1 MENNKG
7 FTTTTLHS
15 DLQKPIEHGSLHKPV
30 HTSVA
35 YGYQQAEE
43 IAQVFQGKQAGFSYG
58 RANNP
63 TTAALAEK
71 ITKMEDGIATV
82 CFATG
87 MSAISTTMLALLKA
101 GDHLVASAF
110 LFGNT
115 NSFFNTL
122 IRFGVE
128 VSFVDATQADN
139 VRAALQPNTKIVF
152 VETIG
157 NPATQVADLMGIGEV
172 CEQHNILYI
181 VDNTLTSGYVFQP
194 KVAKAG
200 LVINSLTKVMGGHGM
215 ALGGAVTA
223 TGLYDWSQYDDLYD
237 IYKKGAK
244 ETWGVTQILKKG
256 LRDMGGTLPP
266 DAAHHLAIGMET
278 VALRLER
285 SCANAMALAN
295 FFTAHDKVNKV
306 FYPGIETHKEH
317 RRATDL
323 FSHYGFLMSIELHES
338 INRFDFLNALSLV
351 ITASNLGDNRTLAI
365 PVADTIYY
373 EMGAERRASMG
384 IADGMIRFSVGIEDI
399 DDLIADFLTALSV
412 ASVDK

>member
-1 MENNKG
+1 MKNNKG

-35 YGYQQAEE
+35 YGYENAED
-43 IAQVFQGKQAGFSYG
+43 IALVFQGKQAGFSYG

-71 ITKMEDGIATV
+71 ITKMEGGVATA

-87 MSAISTTMLALLKA
+87 MSAISTTMLSLLKA
-101 GDHLVASAF
+101 GDHFISSSF

-122 IRFGVE
+122 TRFGVE
-128 VSFVDATQADN
+128 VSFVDSTNADN
-139 VRAALQPNTKIVF
+139 IRAALQPNTKAVF
-152 VETIG
+152 VETIA
-157 NPATQVADLMGIGEV
+157 NPATQVTDLMGIGEV
-172 CEQHNILYI
+172 CVQHNILYI
-181 VDNTLTSGYVFQP
+181 VDNTLTSGYLFQP
-194 KVAKAG
+194 KIAQAS
-200 LVINSLTKVMGGHGM
+200 LVINSLTKVMGGHGVS
-215 ALGGAVTA
+215 LGGSVTE
-223 TGLYDWSQYDDLYD
+223 TGLYDWSRYDNLYD

-244 ETWGVTQILKKG
+244 ETWGITQILKKG

-266 DAAHHLAIGMET
+266 ESAHHLAVGMET
-278 VALRLER
+278 TALRLER
-285 SCANAMALAN
+285 SCANALALAR
-295 FFTAHDKVNKV
+295 FFEAHDRVNKV
-306 FYPGIETHKEH
+306 FYPGIESHNEY
-317 RRATDL
+317 RRARDL
-323 FSHYGFLMSIELHES
+323 FTHYGFLMSIELHED

-351 ITASNLGDNRTLAI
+351 VTASNLGDNRTLAI
-365 PVADTIYY
+365 PIADTIYY

-399 DDLIADFLTALSV
+399 DDLVADFLTALAV
-412 ASVDK
+412 

>member
-1 MENNKG
+1 MKNNKG

-58 RANNP
+58 RASNP

-71 ITKMEDGIATV
+71 VTKMEDGIATV

-87 MSAISTTMLALLKA
+87 MSAISTTLLALLRA
-101 GDHLVASAF
+101 GDHFVASSF

-122 IRFGVE
+122 SQFGVE
-128 VSFVDATQADN
+128 VSFVDATQAEN
-139 VRAALQPNTKIVF
+139 VRAALQPNTKMVF

-172 CEQHNILYI
+172 CEQHDILYI
-181 VDNTLTSGYVFQP
+181 VDNTLTSGYLFRP

-223 TGLYDWSQYDDLYD
+223 TGLYDWSSYDNLYD

-244 ETWGVTQILKKG
+244 EMWGVTQILKKG

-266 DAAHHLAIGMET
+266 DGAHHLALGMET
-278 VALRLER
+278 IGLRLER
-285 SCANAMALAN
+285 SCANALTLAR
-295 FFTAHDKVNKV
+295 FFAKHEMVNKV
-306 FYPGIETHKEH
+306 FYPGIESHNEH
-317 RRATDL
+317 QRATDL
-323 FSHYGFLMSIELHES
+323 FRHYGFLMSVELNEG

-351 ITASNLGDNRTLAI
+351 VTASNLGDNRTLAI

-399 DDLIADFLTALSV
+399 DDLIEDFLTALALS
-412 ASVDK
+412 ATT